1 MNLCHSN
8 QCHTDF
14 FFFLYFFLP
23 MALGSKCAVMEPDA
37 RRETIRSDQHQLYCG
52 LKVGLLVAY
61 DFFSHM
67 IPISCTLANTDFF
80 LANSSFVEPVFT
92 DVAGFHPQLNIVYRV
107 IDHC

>member
-1 MNLCHSN
+1 MSYRL
-8 QCHTDF
+8 
-14 FFFLYFFLP
+14 FFLSLLFLP
-23 MALGSKCAVMEPDA
+23 TALSSKCAVIEPDA
-37 RRETIRSDQHQLYCG
+37 RRETIGSDQHQLYCG
-52 LKVGLLVAY
+52 LKVGLQVAY

-92 DVAGFHPQLNIVYRV
+92 NVAGFHPQLNVVYLV